1 MKLYFAIGF
10 TRAALFLNLKMS
22 SNQKNMFA
30 GAGKLLFA
38 RASELRKQQTFAEE
52 LIWQYLRTKPLGF
65 KFRRQHVY
73 SIYILDFYCHA
84 VKLVI
89 EVDGSIHMTEDVKE
103 NDQVRQKQLEADGLF
118 VLRFT
123 NDEIELR
130 KEEVIKT
137 IENHLRL
144 SANSKKK
151 PLSPKSPL

>member
-1 MKLYFAIGF
+1 
-10 TRAALFLNLKMS
+10 
-22 SNQKNMFA
+22 MFA

-38 RASELRKQQTFAEE
+38 KASVLRKQQTFAEE
-52 LIWQYLRTKPLGF
+52 LLWQYLRTKPLGF

-84 VKLVI
+84 LKLVI
-89 EVDGSIHMTEDVKE
+89 EVDGSIHMMEGVKD
-103 NDQVRQKQLEADGLF
+103 NDQIRQQQLEADSLS

-123 NDEIELR
+123 NSEIESC

-137 IENHLRL
+137 IENHLSL
-144 SANSKKK
+144 SANSHKK